1 MNAVRLII
9 LLVAAV
15 AAIGLA
21 FVVRGAFGDKKAPVA
36 AAAPSVTAVSKP
48 QVQVLVAKRDLPIGT
63 RLTPADVG
71 WQSWPA
77 EGLNAAFITDGAP
90 PAAPET
96 GAKGAVD
103 DAKKA
108 ASSLFGGAA
117 MQQVV
122 GSIVKEPI
130 LANEPMTLRKLVHSG
145 EGNYMA
151 VVVQPGMRAMSVS
164 VTVDTGAGGFIL
176 PGDRVDVILA
186 LQNEG
191 GRGFTSSTVLRNIR
205 VLAIDQ
211 ASEPDKDAKTMV
223 GAVATLEIATGD
235 TEVLTSAQAAAKSQ
249 GLLVLAL
256 RSYADAGAASGRV
269 ASRSAAPADDA
280 TTVRVFRAG
289 QSSEVTVNP

>member
-21 FVVRGAFGDKKAPVA
+21 FVVRGAFGDKKSSTATAAAVVTPVA
-36 AAAPSVTAVSKP
+36 APTA
-48 QVQVLVAKRDLPIGT
+48 QVMVAKRDLPIGA
-63 RLTPADVG
+63 RLTPADIG
-71 WQSWPA
+71 WQAWPA
-77 EGLNAAFITDGAP
+77 DSLNPAFITDGAP

-96 GAKGAVD
+96 GAKGAAD
-103 DAKKA
+103 KA
-108 ASSLFGGAA
+108 AKVATSLFGGAA

-122 GSIVKEPI
+122 GAIVKEPI
-130 LANEPMTLRKLVHSG
+130 LANEPMTLRKLVRSG

-151 VVVQPGMRAMSVS
+151 VVVQPGMRAMSIS

-186 LQNEG
+186 TQAEG
-191 GRGFTSSTVLRNIR
+191 GRGYVTQTVLKNIR

-211 ASEPDKDAKTMV
+211 SAQADKDAKTMV

-235 TEVLTSAQAAAKSQ
+235 SEVLAGAQASAKSS

-269 ASRSAAPADDA
+269 ARSNAPTDDGE
-280 TTVRVFRAG
+280 TVRVFRNG
-289 QSSEVTVNP
+289 QPSEVTVSR

>member
-21 FVVRGAFGDKKAPVA
+21 FVVRGAFGDKKTAAAVAAPV
-36 AAAPSVTAVSKP
+36 VTAVSKP
-48 QVQVLVAKRDLPIGT
+48 TSQVLVAKHDLPIGA
-63 RLTPADVG
+63 RLTPADVD
-71 WQSWPA
+71 WQPWPA
-77 EGLNAAFITDGAP
+77 DSLNPAFITDGAP
-90 PAAPET
+90 PATPST
-96 GAKGAVD
+96 GAKAAVD

-108 ASSLFGGAA
+108 ASTLFGGAA

-122 GSIVKEPI
+122 GAIVKEPI
-130 LANEPMTLRKLVHSG
+130 LANEPMTLRKLVRSG

-151 VVVQPGMRAMSVS
+151 VVVQPGMRAMSIS

-186 LQNEG
+186 TQAEG
-191 GRGFTSSTVLRNIR
+191 GRGYSSSTVLRNIR

-211 ASEPDKDAKTMV
+211 ASEPDKGAKTMV
-223 GAVATLEIATGD
+223 GAVATLEINTGD
-235 TEVLTSAQAAAKSQ
+235 TEVLTSAQATAKAQ

-269 ASRSAAPADDA
+269 AARGASSDEDT
-280 TTVRVFRAG
+280 TTVRVYRAG
-289 QSSEVTVNP
+289 QPSEVTVTR

>member
-1 MNAVRLII
+1 MNAVRLVI

-15 AAIGLA
+15 AAVGLA
-21 FVVRGAFGDKKAPVA
+21 FVVRGAFGDKKAPTA
-36 AAAPSVTAVSKP
+36 AAAPVVTPASKP
-48 QVQVLVAKRDLPIGT
+48 TAQVLVAKRDLPIGA
-63 RLTPADVG
+63 RLTPADVD
-71 WQSWPA
+71 WQPWPA
-77 EGLNAAFITDGAP
+77 DSLNPAFITDGAP
-90 PAAPET
+90 PAVPET

-103 DAKKA
+103 KAQKA
-108 ASSLFGGAA
+108 ASTLFGGAA

-122 GSIVKEPI
+122 GAIVKEPI
-130 LANEPMTLRKLVHSG
+130 LANEPMTLRKLVRNG

-186 LQNEG
+186 TQVEG
-191 GRGFTSSTVLRNIR
+191 GRGFTSSTVLKNIR

-211 ASEPDKDAKTMV
+211 TSEPDKDAKTMV
-223 GAVATLEIATGD
+223 GAVATLEVSTGD
-235 TEVLTSAQAAAKSQ
+235 TEVLTSAQATAKAQ

-269 ASRSAAPADDA
+269 AARGSSPDDD
-280 TTVRVFRAG
+280 TSTVRVFRAG
-289 QSSEVTVNP
+289 QSSEVTVTR

>member
-21 FVVRGAFGDKKAPVA
+21 FVVRGAFGDKKASTAVA
-36 AAAPSVTAVSKP
+36 APVVTPISKP
-48 QVQVLVAKRDLPIGT
+48 TAQVLVAKRDLPIGA
-63 RLTPADVG
+63 RLTPADVD
-71 WQSWPA
+71 WQAWPA
-77 EGLNAAFITDGAP
+77 DGLNPAFITDGAP
-90 PAAPET
+90 PATPET
-96 GAKGAVD
+96 GAKAAVD
-103 DAKKA
+103 KAQKA
-108 ASSLFGGAA
+108 ASTLFGGAA

-122 GSIVKEPI
+122 GAIVKEPI
-130 LANEPMTLRKLVHSG
+130 LANEPMTLRKLVRSG

-186 LQNEG
+186 IQADG
-191 GRGFTSSTVLRNIR
+191 GGHGFVTSTVLKNIR

-211 ASEPDKDAKTMV
+211 ASEPDKEAKTMV
-223 GAVATLEIATGD
+223 GAVATLEIATAD
-235 TEVLTSAQAAAKSQ
+235 TEVLAGAQASAKAS

-269 ASRSAAPADDA
+269 AQSASPAED
-280 TTVRVFRAG
+280 TSTVRVFRNG
-289 QSSEVTVNP
+289 QSSDVTVTR

>member
-9 LLVAAV
+9 LLVAITAS
-15 AAIGLA
+15 IGLA
-21 FVVRGAFGDKKAPVA
+21 VVVRGVVVGKKPSTA
-36 AAAPSVTAVSKP
+36 AAAPMVTPASKP
-48 QVQVLVAKRDLPIGT
+48 MAQVLVAKRDLPVGA
-63 RLTPADVG
+63 RLTPADVD
-71 WQSWPA
+71 WQAWPA
-77 EGLNAAFITDGAP
+77 DSLNSAFITDGAP

-103 DAKKA
+103 KAKKT
-108 ASSLFGGAA
+108 ASTLFGGAA

-122 GSIVKEPI
+122 GAIVKEPI
-130 LANEPMTLRKLVHSG
+130 LANEPMTLRKLVRSG

-186 LQNEG
+186 TQVEG
-191 GRGFTSSTVLRNIR
+191 GRGFTSSTVLKNIR

-223 GAVATLEIATGD
+223 GAVATLEINTGD
-235 TEVLTSAQAAAKSQ
+235 TEVLTSAQAAAKTQ

-269 ASRSAAPADDA
+269 AQGPAED
-280 TTVRVFRAG
+280 TSTVRVFRNG
-289 QSSEVTVNP
+289 QPSEVTVTR

>member
-1 MNAVRLII
+1 MNAVRLVI

-21 FVVRGAFGDKKAPVA
+21 FVVRGAFGDKKAPTA
-36 AAAPSVTAVSKP
+36 AAAPSVTPASKP
-48 QVQVLVAKRDLPIGT
+48 MSQVLVAKRDLPVGT
-63 RLTPADVG
+63 RLTPADVD

-77 EGLNAAFITDGAP
+77 EGLNPAFITDGAP
-90 PAAPET
+90 PAAPEA

-103 DAKKA
+103 KAQKA

-122 GSIVKEPI
+122 GAIVKEPI
-130 LANEPMTLRKLVHSG
+130 LANEPMTLRKLVRSG

-151 VVVQPGMRAMSVS
+151 VVVQPGMRAMSIS

-186 LQNEG
+186 TQNEG
-191 GRGFTSSTVLRNIR
+191 GRGYTSSTVLRNIR

-211 ASEPDKDAKTMV
+211 TSEPDKDAKTMV
-223 GAVATLEIATGD
+223 GAVATLEINNSD
-235 TEVLTSAQAAAKSQ
+235 TEALTSAQAAAKSQ

-269 ASRSAAPADDA
+269 ASRGAQSADDA
-280 TTVRVFRAG
+280 TTVRVYRAG
-289 QSSEVTVNP
+289 QPSEVTVTR